1 MNIYG
6 TLGPACSSVQT
17 LERLLDA
24 GMTGMRLNL
33 SHCGI
38 DEAAPMI
45 NALHRAAENRGVKAE
60 LLIDMQ
66 GPELRIGALDAPV
79 PLSEGDSFIL
89 GEGGVPV
96 QKAVLPHL
104 LPGQELLLDDG
115 KILARVTENH
125 GQAAV
130 ARVLRGGMLQGRK
143 SLCLPGVYIETPVLT
158 EMDMENIRRAS
169 AYSVTWL
176 MQPFVRRA
184 SELEAVRAALDENG
198 GKNIRIMAKIES
210 MEGVENIGEIIP
222 ACDEICIARGD
233 LGNAMPLWRLPA
245 AQKELAQRCRE
256 AGRDFTV
263 VTQMLYTM
271 EKSPV
276 PTRAEMSDIFNAVL
290 DGASSLMLTGETA
303 VGAYPAEAVGYLV
316 RAAKAAEEYMKAA
329 EKRRGQDG

>member
-17 LERLLDA
+17 LEKMLAA

-45 NALHRAAENRGVKAE
+45 EALHKAAENIGVNVD

-66 GPELRIGALDAPV
+66 GPELRIGALYKPME
-79 PLSEGDSFIL
+79 LGEGDSFTL

-96 QKAVLPHL
+96 PEAVLPAL

-115 KILARVTENH
+115 KILARVTEH
-125 GQAAV
+125 GKGFAV
-130 ARVLRGGMLQGRK
+130 AQVLRGGSLQGKK
-143 SLCLPGVYIETPVLT
+143 SICLPGVYIQTPVLT
-158 EMDMENIRRAS
+158 EMDMENISKAA
-169 AYSVTWL
+169 AYGVTWL
-176 MQPFVRRA
+176 MQPFVRRRV
-184 SELEAVRAALDENG
+184 ELEKVRAALDENG
-198 GKNIRIMAKIES
+198 GKSIRIMAKIES
-210 MEGVENIGEIIP
+210 TEGVENIAEIIP

-233 LGNAMPLWRLPA
+233 LGNAIGLCGLPA
-245 AQKELAQRCRE
+245 VQKKLAAVCRRT
-256 AGRDFTV
+256 GRDFTV

-271 EKSPV
+271 EKSPI

-290 DGASSLMLTGETA
+290 DGAASLMLTGETA
-303 VGAYPAEAVGYLV
+303 VGLYPAEAMDYLV
-316 RAAKAAEEYMKAA
+316 RTAKQADNYMK
-329 EKRRGQDG
+329 EIN